1 MNEQLLTYS
10 LDPELTL
17 WNLKK
22 WKNLNEI
29 NVQEKEKLE
38 KWMEKNNIWW
48 IIQWWSDFNYKF
60 LWIKSRPYIVYY
72 KWDLSLLNK
81 PILWIV
87 GPRKMSEYAQK
98 VLEKI
103 FEKINNYDLVTISWM
118 AQWVDSLC
126 HNLSIENNVPTIAVL
141 WWWLKWHLESKHRNM
156 INKIVDNWWLVLSE
170 FKLNFV
176 PTNFSFPQR
185 NRIIAWLSDVLF
197 LPEASKKSGSLIT
210 AQFAIEMKKSVYASS
225 NWIFASNSQ
234 WVNQLISDGK
244 IKMIN
249 DVQIFLDK
257 FFKWKNLA
265 ESLNPEAWSKEKKNL
280 SEEENQILNF
290 IAEKNWCG
298 LQELIKFLWMTAEKI
313 LWIMTILEMNN
324 FVYQESPGIYKVC

>member
-17 WNLKK
+17 GNLKK
-22 WKNLNEI
+22 GKNLNEI

-38 KWMEKNNIWW
+38 KWMEKNNIGG
-48 IIQWWSDFNYKF
+48 IIQGGSDFNYKF
-60 LWIKSRPYIVYY
+60 LGIKSRPYIVYY
-72 KWDLSLLNK
+72 KGDLSLLNK
-81 PILWIV
+81 PILGIV

-103 FEKINNYDLVTISWM
+103 FEKINNYDLVTISGM
-118 AQWVDSLC
+118 AQGVDSLC

-141 WWWLKWHLESKHRNM
+141 GGGLKWHLESKHRNM
-156 INKIVDNWWLVLSE
+156 INKIVDNGGLVLSE

-185 NRIIAWLSDVLF
+185 NRIIAGLSDVLF

-225 NWIFASNSQ
+225 NGIFASNSQ
-234 WVNQLISDGK
+234 GVNQLISDGK

-257 FFKWKNLA
+257 FFKGKNLA
-265 ESLNPEAWSKEKKNL
+265 ESLNPEAGSKEKKNL

-290 IAEKNWCG
+290 IAEKNGCG
-298 LQELIKFLWMTAEKI
+298 LQELIKFLGMTAEKI
-313 LWIMTILEMNN
+313 LGIMTILEMNN